1 MPVHPD
7 SDAPRCCGRTKVK
20 KLGADGKPLRDNGH
34 FVFERDANGEIKT
47 VRCSNFPID
56 GADVCRFHGGAAPQV
71 KAKAAVRAEVLAWGL
86 GDSKVDPGEVLLRLV
101 SQSAA
106 RAQHYSALLAE
117 AYDAAERLKTAHEAE
132 ELIEETAEGEDET
145 AAVQVAR
152 DDLKRI
158 FNTGGVAALIGNT
171 YGDSKTGG
179 IYATGEAIR
188 GLAELEAKERDRC
201 AGMAAKA
208 IAAGLAERQ
217 VRLAEKQVEIMAA
230 ALDAALEA
238 AGVPVAERG
247 PAKLA
252 AARHLRAV

>member
-1 MPVHPD
+1 MSVK
-7 SDAPRCCGRTKVK
+7 DARRCSKHAK
-20 KLGADGKPLRDNGH
+20 NADGGQCTQPAVKGTEP
-34 FVFERDANGEIKT
+34 
-47 VRCSNFPID
+47 PICRMH
-56 GADVCRFHGGAAPQV
+56 GAGAPQV
-71 KAKAAVRAEVLAWGL
+71 KARAAVRAEVAAWRVGV
-86 GDSKVDPGEVLLRLV
+86 DTKVDPGEILLRLV

-106 RAQHYSALLAE
+106 RAQHYGLLLEE
-117 AYDAAERLKTAHEAE
+117 AYDAAERLKTAHEVE
-132 ELIEETAEGEDET
+132 GLLEETAEGEDES
-145 AAVQVAR
+145 ASMQVAR

-158 FNTGGVAALIGNT
+158 FTTGGVAALIGNT

-188 GLAELEAKERDRC
+188 GLARLEAEERDRC
-201 AGMAAKA
+201 AGFAKIA